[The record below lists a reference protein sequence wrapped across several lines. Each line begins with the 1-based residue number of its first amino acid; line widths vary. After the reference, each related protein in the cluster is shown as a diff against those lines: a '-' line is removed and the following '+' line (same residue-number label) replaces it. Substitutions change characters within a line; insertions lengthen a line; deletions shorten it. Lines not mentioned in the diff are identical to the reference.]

1 MRRGTADGWRFA
13 SCHAKHP
20 RDNPPRGR
28 WGEAVYEF
36 RLLAPFFKLK
46 GWERLRIRLATEKMI
61 HHTDTNI
68 LPMAVKQAARAR
80 R

>member
-1 MRRGTADGWRFA
+1 MWRGTADGWRFA

-46 GWERLRIRLATEKMI
+46 GVGEIE
-61 HHTDTNI
+61 N
-68 LPMAVKQAARAR
+68 
-80 R
+80 